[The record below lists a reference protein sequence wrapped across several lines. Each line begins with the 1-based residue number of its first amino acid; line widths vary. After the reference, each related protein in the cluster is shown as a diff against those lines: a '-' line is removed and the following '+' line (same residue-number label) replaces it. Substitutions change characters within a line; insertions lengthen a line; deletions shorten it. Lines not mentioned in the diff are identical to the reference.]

1 MSDSFMQNHQSALD
15 SQVEENEINWLF
27 PQPDNDEILERLYD
41 EAWEDYRKEHNLT
54 DDELYELEQNSDT
67 GVIPEIEEEAKK
79 RFEESV
85 EPSDDQM
92 MSMFGT
98 KWHDGL

>member
-67 GVIPEIEEEAKK
+67 GVIPEIEEEAQK
-79 RFEESV
+79 RFEELS
-85 EPSDDQM
+85 
-92 MSMFGT
+92 
-98 KWHDGL
+98 

>member
-1 MSDSFMQNHQSALD
+1 MTDSFMQNHQSALD

-79 RFEESV
+79 RFEELS
-85 EPSDDQM
+85 
-92 MSMFGT
+92 
-98 KWHDGL
+98 

>member
-79 RFEESV
+79 RFEELV
-85 EPSDDQM
+85 EPSDDQ
-92 MSMFGT
+92 T
-98 KWHDGL
+98 DYDY

>member
-67 GVIPEIEEEAKK
+67 GVIPEIEEEAQK
-79 RFEESV
+79 RLEELS
-85 EPSDDQM
+85 Q
-92 MSMFGT
+92 
-98 KWHDGL
+98 